1 MVNQWLN
8 VRSLISEEDL
18 YQIYKYEN
26 INEYLK
32 FHPVNVVEHARSID
46 KWIDIPTP
54 VLESYKMIGRQTP
67 LVRAYR
73 LEKQLQT
80 NNKIYLKREDLLS
93 NGSFK
98 ITSALPQAYYGALE
112 GKKSV
117 FTETGAGQTGVAA
130 ALAARLNGL
139 DCKVFMVRTSY
150 ELKKLR
156 RLMMEMYGAEVLA
169 SPSKDTK
176 AGRALLSN
184 GESNGS
190 IALATSEVM
199 ECISENS
206 DSFNIAGSLLDF
218 VLTYNSI
225 VGLET
230 IKQLD
235 EEGVQPDIIVGCVG
249 GGSSF
254 GGFALPLIDRYKGR
268 LTQVICTESSSIPT
282 LTKGT
287 YCYDHPDGEGLGN
300 KLLMYSLGYDFK
312 PPAMHAS
319 GLRYH
324 AASPIVSYF
333 VNKGFIEAKAYEE
346 KEAMLSAIDFSR
358 AEGVIASPESSYT
371 IHAIKEICHEYDN
384 KNIVAVITGNGQL
397 DLESYGVFL

>member
-8 VRSLISEEDL
+8 VRSLIPEYDL
-18 YQIYKYEN
+18 QQIYRYES

-32 FHPVNVVEHARSID
+32 FHPVSVVEHAKSIE
-46 KWIDIPTP
+46 KWIDIPNP
-54 VLESYKMIGRQTP
+54 VLKSYKMIGRQTP

-73 LEKQLQT
+73 LENQLKT

-112 GKKSV
+112 GKTSV
-117 FTETGAGQTGVAA
+117 LTETAAGQTGVAA

-169 SPSKDTK
+169 SPSEQTNT
-176 AGRALLSN
+176 GRALIAK

-199 ECISENS
+199 ESISENS
-206 DSFNIAGSLLDF
+206 YSFNIAGSLLDF
-218 VLTYNSI
+218 VLTYNTV
-225 VGLET
+225 VGLEV

-235 EEGVQPDIIVGCVG
+235 KEKVQPDIIVGCVG

-254 GGFALPLIDRYKGR
+254 GGFALPLLDHYKDH

-287 YCYDHPDGEGLGN
+287 YGYDHPDGEGVGN

-333 VNKGFIEAKAYEE
+333 VNRGVIQAKAYDE

-358 AEGVIASPESSYT
+358 TEGVIASPESSYT
-371 IHAIKEICHEYDN
+371 IHAIKKLCQEYDN